1 MQQRSPPL
9 TSADR
14 AWATH
19 QVAVIIGSTEQDAAP
34 LADFLVGIESAG
46 ELQTQLLDMLGESPM
61 ALDFAF
67 ALIAKRFP
75 PAPEP
80 EQQATRS
87 LNPQARAW
95 APGAAANR
103 KGGGTG
109 GATAAVPSSG
119 HAAKSRGDSYAN
131 SQSMPPL
138 PPPAP
143 AQKSQRQLKKEKQQ
157 LERQQKEVD
166 ERTRQMARRK
176 RAKCE
181 CQASEHPL
189 LTNCLT
195 CGRII
200 CNKEGP
206 GPCMFCGAQVENP
219 DQQLQQ
225 HMQRLLSRAE
235 EAKQQQPN
243 GSLASPGSSRKAQPS
258 GGMSYRMKVG
268 GGFGTR
274 EAEALWPAN
283 EAGSSNDGGSA
294 STLGAV
300 AELSEE
306 EYLQLAFKALAI
318 DSATADPAS
327 VREAEAWVKAM
338 RRKEKLL
345 DFDRTA
351 AQRTRLIDQASD
363 FDPNAI
369 GKWMTPIE
377 KAEAARR
384 AAAKLKEEEEREQ
397 RRRQGTRVLRL
408 NFAKGT
414 IDMARP
420 DEVGADAK
428 EKAADSAPAKPP
440 PVRSAAAATTTGGSF
455 AHNPLLGG
463 AAEPRFVL
471 SVDSLPS
478 AKKGKPTASPNDS
491 ESPSARKLAQRRL
504 LLRLQ
509 DEPNPALLS

>member
-1 MQQRSPPL
+1 MQQGAQSL
-9 TSADR
+9 SSADR

-34 LADFLVGIESAG
+34 LADFLVAIESAA

-75 PAPEP
+75 PAQEP
-80 EQQATRS
+80 QQTSRSSQPLGRAWTPSAAAHRKGSPSDAAAAVSS
-87 LNPQARAW
+87 LNR
-95 APGAAANR
+95 
-103 KGGGTG
+103 
-109 GATAAVPSSG
+109 
-119 HAAKSRGDSYAN
+119 AAKSQSDAN
-131 SQSMPPL
+131 ANNQSMPP
-138 PPPAP
+138 P
-143 AQKSQRQLKKEKQQ
+143 AQKSQRQQKKDKQQ
-157 LERQQKEVD
+157 QERQQKEA
-166 ERTRQMARRK
+166 EEKARRTANRK

-181 CQASEHPL
+181 CQASEHAL

-206 GPCMFCGAQVENP
+206 GPCMFCGAHVESP

-225 HMQRLLSRAE
+225 HMQRLLNRAE
-235 EAKQQQPN
+235 ETKQQH
-243 GSLASPGSSRKAQPS
+243 GSLASSGSARKAKPSS
-258 GGMSYRMKVG
+258 GGMSYSMKAG

-274 EAEALWPAN
+274 EAGLLWPENDASLSTVSGSTTPVT
-283 EAGSSNDGGSA
+283 AGP
-294 STLGAV
+294 V

-318 DSATADPAS
+318 DSSAADPAS
-327 VREAEAWVKAM
+327 LREAEAWVKAM

-345 DFDRTA
+345 NFDRTA
-351 AQRTRLIDQASD
+351 AQRTKLIDQASD

-384 AAAKLKEEEEREQ
+384 AEAKLKEGEEREQ

-408 NFAKGT
+408 NFSNAT
-414 IDMARP
+414 IDMRRP
-420 DEVGADAK
+420 DEPDDDDDV
-428 EKAADSAPAKPP
+428 KASANSNPPVNPPAHKGPP
-440 PVRSAAAATTTGGSF
+440 PPSVASKPSATSGGSF

-463 AAEPRFVL
+463 AAEPKFVL
-471 SVDSLPS
+471 SVDKLK
-478 AKKGKPTASPNDS
+478 ANASPHKDS

-504 LLRLQ
+504 MLRLQ
-509 DEPNPALLS
+509 DDTT

>member
-1 MQQRSPPL
+1 MQQGAQTL

-34 LADFLVGIESAG
+34 LADFLVGIESAA

-61 ALDFAF
+61 ALNFAF

-80 EQQATRS
+80 QQT
-87 LNPQARAW
+87 ARPSQPLSHAW
-95 APGAAANR
+95 APSAVAYR
-103 KGGGTG
+103 KGGSSE
-109 GATAAVPSSG
+109 ATAAVSSLA
-119 HAAKSRGDSYAN
+119 HTVK
-131 SQSMPPL
+131 SQSDVHGINRDMPPL
-138 PPPAP
+138 PP
-143 AQKSQRQLKKEKQQ
+143 AQKSQRQQKKEKQQ
-157 LERQQKEVD
+157 QERQQKEI
-166 ERTRQMARRK
+166 EEKSRRTAKRK
-176 RAKCE
+176 RVKCE
-181 CQASEHPL
+181 CQASEHAL

-200 CNKEGP
+200 CDKEGP
-206 GPCMFCGAQVENP
+206 GPCMFCGAHVESP

-225 HMQRLLSRAE
+225 HMQRLLNRAE
-235 EAKQQQPN
+235 EAKQQH
-243 GSLASPGSSRKAQPS
+243 GTLASSGSARKTQSS
-258 GGMSYRMKVG
+258 GGMSYSLKAG

-274 EAEALWPAN
+274 DAELLWPAN
-283 EAGSSNDGGSA
+283 EEANPSTESGSA
-294 STLGAV
+294 PTLGAV

-318 DSATADPAS
+318 DSSVADPAS

-351 AQRTRLIDQASD
+351 AQRTKLIDQASD
-363 FDPNAI
+363 FDPHAL

-384 AAAKLKEEEEREQ
+384 AAAKLKEDEDREH

-414 IDMARP
+414 IDMSRP
-420 DEVGADAK
+420 DE
-428 EKAADSAPAKPP
+428 ADSDVKASGIDNLPANPP
-440 PVRSAAAATTTGGSF
+440 ALKAAAAAAAPSRPSAASGGSF

-463 AAEPRFVL
+463 AAEPKFVL
-471 SVDSLPS
+471 SVDRLSS
-478 AKKGKPTASPNDS
+478 AKTTASSRNS
-491 ESPSARKLAQRRL
+491 ESPSARKLAQRRTM
-504 LLRLQ
+504 LRLQ
-509 DEPNPALLS
+509 DDTNPALLS

>member
-1 MQQRSPPL
+1 MQQGAQTL

-34 LADFLVGIESAG
+34 LADFLVGIESAA

-75 PAPEP
+75 PVPEP
-80 EQQATRS
+80 QQTARS
-87 LNPQARAW
+87 SQPLGVAW
-95 APGAAANR
+95 TSSAVAYR
-103 KGGGTG
+103 KGGSAE
-109 GATAAVPSSG
+109 ATAAVPSLG
-119 HAAKSRGDSYAN
+119 HTAKSQNDAHIN
-131 SQSMPPL
+131 SQDMPPL
-138 PPPAP
+138 PP
-143 AQKSQRQLKKEKQQ
+143 AQKSQRQQKKEKQQ
-157 LERQQKEVD
+157 QERQQKEI
-166 ERTRQMARRK
+166 EEKSRRTAKRK
-176 RAKCE
+176 RVKCE
-181 CQASEHPL
+181 CQASEHTL

-200 CNKEGP
+200 CDKEGP
-206 GPCMFCGAQVENP
+206 GPCMFCGAHVESP

-225 HMQRLLSRAE
+225 HMQRLLNRAE
-235 EAKQQQPN
+235 EAKRQH
-243 GSLASPGSSRKAQPS
+243 GTLASSGSARKTQSS
-258 GGMSYRMKVG
+258 GGTSYSMKAG

-274 EAEALWPAN
+274 DAELLWPAN
-283 EAGSSNDGGSA
+283 EANPSTESGPA
-294 STLGAV
+294 PTLGAV

-318 DSATADPAS
+318 DNSTADPAS

-351 AQRTRLIDQASD
+351 AQRTKLIDQASD
-363 FDPNAI
+363 FDPHAI

-384 AAAKLKEEEEREQ
+384 AAAKLKEDEEREH

-414 IDMARP
+414 IDMSRA
-420 DEVGADAK
+420 DEEPGSDVKVSAIDNPPANPPPH
-428 EKAADSAPAKPP
+428 KAAVAASPPKPSAS
-440 PVRSAAAATTTGGSF
+440 SAGSF

-471 SVDSLPS
+471 SVDKLSS
-478 AKKGKPTASPNDS
+478 AKTTASSSSS

-504 LLRLQ
+504 MLRLQ
-509 DEPNPALLS
+509 DDTNPALLS